1 MGNKST
7 HIHVCLNKN
16 DKTFIE
22 ETNLEEILDVEER
35 KDIPLRTENVRKSI
49 EHHMERQ
56 QLKKNIIDF
65 DFKDEYEEH

>member
-1 MGNKST
+1 MVSKST
-7 HIHVCLNKN
+7 HNYVCLNKN
-16 DKTFIE
+16 DKSFLE

-49 EHHMERQ
+49 EHHQERQ
-56 QLKKNIIDF
+56 RLKKRIIDF